1 MTVYADILFIV
12 NLYID
17 AMLLSAVRR
26 FLRLPLS
33 RLRWLLAAILG
44 GAFGLTAL
52 LPQIRGFPL
61 LLLGLLQAFLLV
73 CAAFA
78 PKPWVVLLKASF
90 LLLLF
95 GAALSGLLGLV
106 QNFLPLNGMVLRN
119 GAVYFD
125 LSPLLLVLLT
135 CAAYGMLYAFDRL
148 FRKREPDILF
158 STVTL
163 ALGGKS
169 VTVPAKV
176 DTGMTL
182 REPFSGLPVI
192 LIERDAVQHLL
203 PPDFGTPKCALP
215 LRLIPYAS
223 IGGEGVLPAFRP
235 DTAAAGSK
243 KVSCWAAVTDKPLSA
258 GAYTA
263 LIGAGFLDA
272 QLNTNQPLRANFPGA
287 WKAGSIEKE
296 ETL

>member
-26 FLRLPLS
+26 FLHLPLS
-33 RLRWLLAAILG
+33 RVRWLLASLLG
-44 GAFGLTAL
+44 GLFGLTAL

-61 LLLGLLQAFLLV
+61 LLLGLAQAFALV

-78 PKPWVVLLKASF
+78 PKRWPQLIRAAF

-95 GAALSGLLGLV
+95 GAALSGLLGLIQSFV
-106 QNFLPLNGMVLRN
+106 PLSGMVLRN

-135 CAAYGMLYAFDRL
+135 CAAYGVLYVFDRL
-148 FRKREPDILF
+148 FQKREPEVLF
-158 STVTL
+158 STVILT
-163 ALGGKS
+163 LGGKTA
-169 VTVPAKV
+169 VLPAKL

-192 LIERDAVQHLL
+192 LTERNAVRDLL
-203 PPDFGTPKCALP
+203 PPGFGTAECALP
-215 LRLIPYAS
+215 LRLIPYDS
-223 IGGEGVLPAFRP
+223 IGGAGILPGFKPDEALIDGRP
-235 DTAAAGSK
+235 
-243 KVSCWAAVTDKPLSA
+243 VSCWAAVTDKPLSA

-263 LIGAGFLDA
+263 LIGAEA
-272 QLNTNQPLRANFPGA
+272 VPITM
-287 WKAGSIEKE
+287 KE
-296 ETL
+296 EAL